1 MPRSAPMAAPGP
13 ACGLERRSDER
24 RLCTR
29 PLHWAADKGRWI
41 GVAQRV
47 LRLGN
52 LVHEAHSHLKS
63 RCPACGGVLLL
74 VVVCAQPAVRGM
86 LADICLQARAWLSGV
101 VAGAGQTAR
110 WCRRAVPTSGL
121 ILSIFL
127 RSFAL
132 PDMRAARAVV
142 ACKVWPPLSKG
153 GPPHAGRLEQLKTES

>member
-1 MPRSAPMAAPGP
+1 MHPPLVVPQDRPRSSA
-13 ACGLERRSDER
+13 LRRR
-24 RLCTR
+24 
-29 PLHWAADKGRWI
+29 A
-41 GVAQRV
+41 

-52 LVHEAHSHLKS
+52 VVHEAHSHLKS

-74 VVVCAQPAVRGM
+74 LVACAQPAVRGM

-153 GPPHAGRLEQLKTES
+153 GPPHAGRLEQLKTESQTS